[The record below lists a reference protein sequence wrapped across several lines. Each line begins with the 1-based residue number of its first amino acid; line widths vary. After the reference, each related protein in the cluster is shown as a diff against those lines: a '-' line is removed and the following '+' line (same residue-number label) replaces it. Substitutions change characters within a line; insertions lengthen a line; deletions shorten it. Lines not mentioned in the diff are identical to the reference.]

1 MKKQI
6 FSFLFMAFA
15 LLWTTVTVHGSTSDR
30 KALIVYHKDWNNAVL
45 LLQSELQSRGYSV
58 TATDKASSGLTALGD
73 LSNTLDVADRCVVY
87 LAGHGSNPRLN
98 RNDSSKATAKAHY
111 IELNSGSLYVSQIA
125 PLFEKIAAKGVHL
138 TVIDG
143 SCNGGESV
151 LYGMGQNYCVVSTT
165 GVYSPSGAGF
175 PSPSNAMQK
184 AGKPA
189 TFGFWWDPHQ
199 TASWMNGEIISACP
213 ERINQRLFR
222 NDNSDFA
229 TLSLFLRP
237 CIGILT
243 GLDLGGWNL
252 HYEYCYLFPLIYP
265 DQYATVKPEEK
276 TEFTGSLQSYL
287 ATMHSY
293 ADPAETSFAK
303 LRGYLDNPLLLHSAA
318 AVYAANYEKAWR
330 TLAGDPGWNVQ
341 AEPGKYAAVMKGITP
356 DAYKGEEGLLKM
368 AGEIDFLLTVL
379 QTGFEEQESLLL
391 QIDALAKGLQKPALI
406 SNRIRMIPV
415 NVKSSWPPAPGEPL
429 NRYNIFERKLM
440 KQVEAV
446 ENRLGIDR
454 RTIVKP
460 FQARLSAPVSMPLA
474 VRRGNDARQVVIG
487 NIERYKQGF
496 LTPVTDMPGISTAA
510 LDAMKKQQLEEVIAK
525 FKAVSPTLYYAEA
538 RISFL
543 LSMVEDAVV
552 KVQSDGN
559 SPCDQIPY

>member
-1 MKKQI
+1 MNKPI
-6 FSFLFMAFA
+6 FSFLFITFVMIF
-15 LLWTTVTVHGSTSDR
+15 TSFSVHGSTSER

-45 LLQSELQSRGYSV
+45 LLQSELQGRGYSV
-58 TATDKASSGLTALGD
+58 TITDNASTGLTALGD
-73 LSNTLDVADRCVVY
+73 LSSTLGVADRCVVY

-98 RNDSSKATAKAHY
+98 RNDVSEATAAAHY
-111 IELNSGSLYVSQIA
+111 IELNSGLLYVSQIA
-125 PLFEKIAAKGVHL
+125 PLFEKIAGKGVHL

-151 LYGMGQNYCVVSTT
+151 LYAMGQKYCAVSTT

-189 TFGFWWDPHQ
+189 TFGLWWDLHQ

-213 ERINQRLFR
+213 ERVNQRLFR

-237 CIGILT
+237 SIGILT

-265 DQYATVKPEEK
+265 DEYASVKPEEK
-276 TEFTGSLQSYL
+276 TEFTNSLQSYL
-287 ATMHSY
+287 ATMHSFS
-293 ADPAETSFAK
+293 DPAETSFTK
-303 LRGYLDNPLLLHSAA
+303 LRGYLDNAVLLKSAA
-318 AVYAANYEKAWR
+318 AVYTANYEKAWR
-330 TLAGDPGWNVQ
+330 TLANDPVWNVQ
-341 AEPGKYAAVMKGITP
+341 AEPAKYASVMRGITP

-368 AGEIDFLLTVL
+368 AGEIDFLLTIL
-379 QTGFEEQESLLL
+379 KTGFAEQESLLL
-391 QIDALAKGLQKPALI
+391 QIDALAKDLQQPPAI
-406 SNRIRMIPV
+406 SSRIRVFPA
-415 NVKSSWPPAPGEPL
+415 KPSWPPAPGDPVKQF
-429 NRYNIFERKLM
+429 NIFERNLLK
-440 KQVEAV
+440 KVAAV

-454 RTIVKP
+454 RKIV
-460 FQARLSAPVSMPLA
+460 SPLQSRSFGLPA
-474 VRRGNDARQVVIG
+474 GSVAGVRATTAQQVITG
-487 NIERYKQGF
+487 NIEKYKPGY
-496 LTPVTDMPGISTAA
+496 LRPVTGKPGISTAVH
-510 LDAMKKQQLEEVIAK
+510 DAMKKQKLEELIAK

-552 KVQSDGN
+552 KVQSDGC
-559 SPCDQIPY
+559 SPCDQAPY